1 MAAKKYFF
9 ATTENFLAMK
19 IDFLVT
25 MSDFFVT
32 TPDCLVTNTELPCD
46 KTVTGQTCGAG
57 DATTFAVLPAP
68 RALSKVS
75 NVHNVHET
83 PFQNRKRDY
92 V

>member
-1 MAAKKYFF
+1 MM
-9 ATTENFLAMK
+9 TDFLAA
-19 IDFLVT
+19 T
-25 MSDFFVT
+25 SDFFVT
-32 TPDCLVTNTELPCD
+32 TPDFLVTNTELPCGKAIAD
-46 KTVTGQTCGAG
+46 QTCGAG

-75 NVHNVHET
+75 NVHNVHEA